1 LPALNTNT
9 TFSKPFLLRSIVSDK
24 ISFRKPF
31 TEEVPQEVDND
42 RNET

>member
-1 LPALNTNT
+1 LPALNTSNT
-9 TFSKPFLLRSIVSDK
+9 SNIFLLRSIISDK
-24 ISFRKPF
+24 VSFREPF